1 MRVAIL
7 TSGGDAPG
15 MNGAIRAVAR
25 TAFARGFEVLG
36 VSEGYAGLLGGRIH
50 RLTDRGMGGILHRGG
65 TILGTARSPEFRSP
79 EGQRAGAEA
88 LRRAGA
94 DGLVVIGGEGSLK
107 GALALSRFG
116 LGVVGVPAT
125 IDNDVPFT
133 DMAIGVDTALN
144 TALEAIDRIKD
155 TASSHRRA
163 HVVEVMG
170 RECGYLALASATA
183 GGAEAVLLPEFE
195 PRPGDL
201 MDALASSYERG
212 KPHFIVV
219 AAEGS
224 QLTARE
230 FHEYVNAAE
239 NTFESRLTILGH
251 VQRGGSPTAYDRLLG
266 SRLGAAALR
275 ALAEGES
282 GIMVGVSGSGVGR
295 YPLEEVAARK
305 RTLDAGAYDLA
316 LTLAGMRRAEDARP

>member
-1 MRVAIL
+1 MRVAVL

-15 MNGAIRAVAR
+15 MNGAIRAATR
-25 TAFARGFEVLG
+25 TAFVRDWEVLG
-36 VSEGYAGLLGGRIH
+36 VPDGYRGLLEGRFR
-50 RLTDRGMGGILHRGG
+50 RLTDRTMGGILHRGG
-65 TILGTARSPEFRSP
+65 TILGTAREPQLLTE
-79 EGQRAGAEA
+79 EGQRQGLAA
-88 LRRAGA
+88 LKRAGVE
-94 DGLVVIGGEGSLK
+94 GLVVIGGGGSLK
-107 GALALSRFG
+107 GALALAK
-116 LGVVGVPAT
+116 LGVPTVGVPAT

-133 DMAIGVDTALN
+133 DMSIGVDTALN

-170 RECGYLALASATA
+170 RNCGYLALACALA
-183 GGAEAVLLPEFE
+183 AGAEAVLLPEHE
-195 PRPGDL
+195 PHPEDL
-201 MDALASSYERG
+201 LGALASSYERG

-224 QLTARE
+224 GLPARK

-239 NTFESRLTILGH
+239 DTFESRLTILGH

-275 ALAEGES
+275 ALAEGEP
-282 GIMVGVSGSGVGR
+282 GIMVGVSGR
-295 YPLEEVAARK
+295 RLERFPLEDVAAGK
-305 RTLDAGAYDLA
+305 KHLDEDTYDLA
-316 LTLAGMRRAEDARP
+316 LTLAGMHRRRG